1 MKFLSLLLSLSMV
14 GIAAAFFRPA
24 EPHQV
29 AGAEVNANGGVGGAV
44 KPAFFDEGLDNPNV
58 QADDA
63 IDAARKCGFCMG
75 WSGQTNCPVSGL

>member
-1 MKFLSLLLSLSMV
+1 MKYLSILLSLSV
-14 GIAAAFFRPA
+14 IGIAAAFFRPA
-24 EPHQV
+24 EPHQAPAAV
-29 AGAEVNANGGVGGAV
+29 EVNGGGSFNSI
-44 KPAFFDEGLDNPNV
+44 KPAFIDEGLDNPDV